1 MLKGIRK
8 KSLLYKSKVEYANF
22 CINHVLGCAHGCR
35 YPCYAMMMA
44 KRFGK
49 VRDYQDWIKPRIV
62 SNALE
67 LLDQEIPKYKD
78 QIDFVHLC
86 FTTDPFMYKHK
97 EVGDLSLKIIK
108 KMNENGIKTTTLT
121 KGVYPRELTN
131 TKKYGENNVYGITL
145 VSLDEDFRRR
155 FEPFSAPFKKRIK
168 ALEHLHN
175 AGLKTWVSLE
185 PYPTP
190 NLVNQNLLEILNSV
204 SFADK
209 IIFGKL
215 NYNVKTS
222 DFNDGDVFY
231 ESCSQIVSKFCSRN
245 KIEFHIKYGTES
257 RYNKTTE
264 RILGKERSISSYSKP
279 VRNLGLST

>member
-1 MLKGIRK
+1 MKYITK
-8 KSLLYKSKVEYANF
+8 KTLLYKSKVEYANF

-49 VRDYQDWIKPRIV
+49 IKSYEDWLRPKLV

-86 FTTDPFMYKHK
+86 FTTDPFMFRCK
-97 EVGDLSLKIIK
+97 EVEDLTLKIIK
-108 KMNENGIKTTTLT
+108 KLNENGIKCTVLT
-121 KGVYPRELTN
+121 KGIYPKELAN
-131 TKKYGENNVYGITL
+131 KEKYGHNNIYGITL
-145 VSLDEDFRRR
+145 VSLDEDFKKR
-155 FEPFSAPFKKRIK
+155 FEPFSAPFKERIK
-168 ALEHLHN
+168 SLKYLHN
-175 AGLKTWVSLE
+175 AGLETWVSIE

-190 NLVNQNLLEILNSV
+190 NLVNQNLSEILNEV

-215 NYNVKTS
+215 NYNVKTTQ
-222 DFNDGDVFY
+222 FGDSSVFY
-231 ESCSQIVSKFCSRN
+231 ENCAKTVIRFCKENR
-245 KIEFHIKYGTES
+245 IRYHIKYGTQLKD
-257 RYNKTTE
+257 NKTTE
-264 RILGKERSISSYSKP
+264 CIFKEQIALTSLTP
-279 VRNLGLST
+279 A

>member
-1 MLKGIRK
+1 MLKRIK
-8 KSLLYKSKVEYANF
+8 KQSLLYKSKVEYANF

-108 KMNENGIKTTTLT
+108 KLNENGIKTTTLT
-121 KGVYPRELTN
+121 KGVYPRDLTN
-131 TKKYGENNVYGITL
+131 TEKYDKNNIYGITL
-145 VSLDEDFRRR
+145 VSLDEGFRKK
-155 FEPFSAPFKKRIK
+155 FEPYSAPFKERIK
-168 ALEHLHN
+168 ALKHLHN

-190 NLVNQNLLEILNSV
+190 NLVNQNLSEILDAV

-215 NYNVKTS
+215 NYNTS
-222 DFNDGDVFY
+222 SSSFNDGDGFY
-231 ESCSQIVSKFCSRN
+231 SECAQKVVSFCKTHRN
-245 KIEFHIKYGTES
+245 SYHIKFGTARGFRNGTES
-257 RYNKTTE
+257 
-264 RILGKERSISSYSKP
+264 IFSK
-279 VRNLGLST
+279 